1 MYDGLWVAWLDFQN
15 SAAVEGTVLSGIMR
29 TALNI
34 DARILEEV
42 KAIHQREGRPMG
54 AVVSELLA
62 DALARRRAP
71 RARSAFRWIS
81 RPVNCRLARVML
93 ALAAL
98 ALTIPLHFEPNRGQA
113 EPQARY
119 VAVASQY
126 MLVLSDTDVAMQ
138 FPRGGSL
145 RMNIPRTVP
154 EAADPLPGRTNYYL
168 TSDPAVW
175 RTGIPNYARVR
186 YRSAFRG
193 VDLVVYG
200 DPQEIE
206 YDWVVAAGADSSAI
220 RFSCTGASHMRVD
233 ANGDMVL
240 EAAGREIRHRKP
252 CIYQVLDGRRREI
265 QGGFVLAH
273 NGVRFRV
280 GAYDKRR
287 TLVIDPKL
295 VYSTGFR
302 RQRGDW
308 RNELLPMGG

>member
-1 MYDGLWVAWLDFQN
+1 M
-15 SAAVEGTVLSGIMR
+15 
-29 TALNI
+29 
-34 DARILEEV
+34 
-42 KAIHQREGRPMG
+42 
-54 AVVSELLA
+54 
-62 DALARRRAP
+62 
-71 RARSAFRWIS
+71 
-81 RPVNCRLARVML
+81 
-93 ALAAL
+93 
-98 ALTIPLHFEPNRGQA
+98 
-113 EPQARY
+113 
-119 VAVASQY
+119 AVASQY

-186 YRSAFRG
+186 YRSVFRG

-206 YDWVVAAGADSSAI
+206 YDWVVAAGADPSAI
-220 RFSCTGASHMRVD
+220 RFSFTGASHMRVD

-240 EAAGREIRHRKP
+240 EAAGRETRHRKP
-252 CIYQVLDGRRREI
+252 YIYQVLDGRRREI
-265 QGGFVLAH
+265 QGGFVLAN

-295 VYSTGFR
+295 VYSTGFGGSGVIGETNSYLWEDSGAGIAVDQNGDAYVTGIAYSADFPLVNSLEAVPYDFYQAVFIAKLSADGSTLLYSTYVALNNDSRFALVPPAIAIDSNGNAYVTETPMAPVSR
-302 RQRGDW
+302 RW
-308 RNELLPMGG
+308 KTAAPSP